1 MPNSPTPPSPE
12 VPDPAPHAG
21 GEAPSAPAHAPAE
34 APDAAPDG
42 PREGAPT
49 GPPPP
54 EVIWAHGFLAAAR
67 NFATE
72 RKIEEVHIEVTLAN
86 GETFPVISVG
96 PGGPPGFIG
105 FGVETEGLREEIDQA
120 TPEAPVLSPKGY
132 YVPIGSVAKV
142 TFSAEIPEERAVGF
156 VVDQGLDES

>member
-1 MPNSPTPPSPE
+1 MPNTPAPPSPE
-12 VPDPAPHAG
+12 VPDAAPHAG
-21 GEAPSAPAHAPAE
+21 GEAPADSAGAPAAAQ
-34 APDAAPDG
+34 DAAESG
-42 PREGAPT
+42 TREGAPT

-54 EVIWAHGFLAAAR
+54 EVIWAHGFLGAAR

-72 RKIEEVHIEVTLAN
+72 RKLEEVHIEVTLAS

-142 TFSAEIPEERAVGF
+142 TFSAQIPAERSVGF

>member
-1 MPNSPTPPSPE
+1 MSTEPTPPSPE
-12 VPDPAPHAG
+12 VPNPAPHSATG
-21 GEAPSAPAHAPAE
+21 DAPAAPPVE
-34 APDAAPDG
+34 G
-42 PREGAPT
+42 EGGEGAPT

-54 EVIWAHGFLAAAR
+54 EFVWAHGFLAAAR

-72 RKIEEVHIEVTLAN
+72 RKLEQVHIQVTLAN

-105 FGVETEGLREEIDQA
+105 FGVETEGIREAIDAA
-120 TPEAPVLSPKGY
+120 TPEEPVLSPTGY

-142 TFSAEIPEERAVGF
+142 EFSAEIPEDHGVGF
-156 VVDQGLDES
+156 TVDQELDES